1 MIASTRYGATSET
14 LERTTVTTETK
25 VEFESTEGMSDLCT
39 KGLQNTLM
47 ACADTKLMLGYHY
60 GEWTFGPPELE
71 AAVACC
77 SLAQTELGH
86 VRLLHGILK
95 KHFGD
100 DPDVLLEQ
108 RAANAFAN
116 IAFLDSAIGDW
127 AGLVAANYVVDLAV
141 TRLIHAMRGSAFKPV
156 RMSVEKMLDEERY
169 HVHHGQGWFRT
180 ICNRNDAARDTMKQQ
195 VLAALGT
202 VAVWFGPEGSDEDAA
217 LVDAGVK
224 AKSNAAIYADLVSDI
239 ETTAQEVSIAIDL
252 TAPDHTDWDPT
263 NRRTDAAGP
272 DEDILYHLRGSKN
285 AMFRLN

>member
-1 MIASTRYGATSET
+1 M
-14 LERTTVTTETK
+14 TTEAK
-25 VEFESTEGMSDLCT
+25 VEFESTEGMSDLCAA
-39 KGLQNTLM
+39 GLRNTLM

-100 DPDVLLEQ
+100 DPDALLEQ

-116 IAFLDSAIGDW
+116 VAFLDTAIGDW
-127 AGLVAANYVVDLAV
+127 AGLVAANYVVDLAI
-141 TRLIHAMRGSAFKPV
+141 TRLVHAMRGSAFKPV
-156 RMSVEKMLDEERY
+156 RMSVEKVLDEERY

-180 ICNRNDAARDTMKQQ
+180 LANRTDASRDAMQRQLHT
-195 VLAALGT
+195 ALGT
-202 VAVWFGPEGSDEDAA
+202 VAVWFGPDESDEDGA

-224 AKSNAAIYADLVSDI
+224 ARTNAAIYADLVSDI
-239 ETTAQEVSIAIDL
+239 KKTAAEVSVSIELPSPGHA
-252 TAPDHTDWDPT
+252 DWDPA
-263 NRRTDAAGP
+263 NRRTDDSGP

-285 AMFRLN
+285 AMFKLK